1 VFLIVNPQVIETSLS
16 QLPWQQ
22 LQSVL
27 DACFPRPPRD
37 VFQRVVASSHQSQRA
52 WLAMDGS
59 SLVGIVMLSPH
70 SKGGHL
76 DNLAVNPDVR
86 GQGIGRQL
94 VQALLEAVAAE
105 GPAMVTLTTRIPT
118 FFASFGF
125 LACGELDDGSTAML
139 LLLPSPSSS
148 KSLTS

>member
-1 VFLIVNPQVIETSLS
+1 MTVNYCILEASLD
-16 QLPWQQ
+16 QIPWQQ

-27 DACFPRPPRD
+27 DTCYPRPPRD

-52 WLAMDGS
+52 WLAMDES

-76 DNLAVNPDVR
+76 ENLAVHPEAR
-86 GQGIGRQL
+86 GRGIGQQL
-94 VQALLEAVAAE
+94 VQALLKSIAE
-105 GPAMVTLTTRIPT
+105 GGPALVTLTTRIPA

-125 LACGELDDGSTAML
+125 QSCGELEDGSTAML
-139 LLLPSPSSS
+139 LLLSNSSIS

>member
-1 VFLIVNPQVIETSLS
+1 MTVNHRIVESSLEHI
-16 QLPWQQ
+16 PWQQ

-27 DACFPRPPRD
+27 DTCYPRPPRD

-125 LACGELDDGSTAML
+125 LACGELDDGSNAML